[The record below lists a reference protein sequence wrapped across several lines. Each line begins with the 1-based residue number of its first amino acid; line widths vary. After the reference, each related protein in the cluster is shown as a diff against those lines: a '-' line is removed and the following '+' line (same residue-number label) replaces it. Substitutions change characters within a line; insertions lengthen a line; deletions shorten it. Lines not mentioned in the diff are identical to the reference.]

1 MQQLTLEQF
10 RATVEAGGVLAV
22 TLKAH
27 GAAFALQAET
37 RRGDAV
43 LVDSRRKQPRM
54 FVDPRKAMLLL
65 RNLGIRSATLDADA
79 WRPELADMVK
89 ASKPDSSA
97 QLKAA
102 HEAAAYNAW
111 LTGKVESARQGL
123 ADGSNARIDPLDWE
137 NRRKEKMAAKSA

>member
-22 TLKAH
+22 TLKAQ

-65 RNLGIRSATLDADA
+65 RDLGIRSAKLDADA
-79 WRPELADMVK
+79 WRPEQANLLK
-89 ASKPDSSA
+89 SSRPDSA
-97 QLKAA
+97 VQMRAA
-102 HEAAAYNAW
+102 HEAAD
-111 LTGKVESARQGL
+111 LKREIE
-123 ADGSNARIDPLDWE
+123 ARIKAADDPNTVWHGHDQVFDELEARYAD
-137 NRRKEKMAAKSA
+137 

>member
-10 RATVEAGGVLAV
+10 RATVEAGGVLTV
-22 TLKAH
+22 TLKAE

-65 RNLGIRSATLDADA
+65 RDLGIRNAKLDADA
-79 WRPELADMVK
+79 WRPEQANLLK
-89 ASKPDSSA
+89 SSRPDSAA
-97 QLKAA
+97 QMKAA
-102 HEAAAYNAW
+102 HEAAD
-111 LTGKVESARQGL
+111 LKRVLE
-123 ADGSNARIDPLDWE
+123 ARIKAADDPNTVWHDHEQVFDELE
-137 NRRKEKMAAKSA
+137 ARYAN